1 MNNLIKQDKM
11 KWTYTLKGELWK
23 SHSSLKL
30 ILTVIFIA
38 ALLVSNVITWRQIAL
53 PFWITMTG
61 AIIIFP
67 ITYILSD
74 VFSEVYGYKRSRIT
88 CYIGFACN
96 LVMSLVFVAVI
107 NMKAPEYFVNSEAYS
122 IVLWNT
128 RRVLCA
134 SLLAYVIWDFVNDRV
149 FQKMKSKHPYDN
161 KWFWLRAIF
170 SSLLWE
176 TVDSWIFIPLAF
188 IWTMPTNALLIMII
202 TQVALKVFYEI
213 IILPLTIFVTKKA
226 QLYESKIN

>member
-1 MNNLIKQDKM
+1 M
-11 KWTYTLKGELWK
+11 KNSQTLEEELWK

-53 PFWITMTG
+53 PRWITMTW

-74 VFSEVYGYKRSRIT
+74 VFSEVYGYRWSRIT
-88 CYIGFACN
+88 CYMWFACN
-96 LVMSLVFVAVI
+96 LVMSLVFMLVI
-107 NMKAPEYFVNSEAYS
+107 NMEAPEYFTNADAYS

-128 RRVLCA
+128 WRVLCA

-149 FQKMKSKHPYDN
+149 FQKMKSKHPHDN
-161 KWFWLRAIF
+161 KWFWRRAIL
-170 SSLLWE
+170 SSFAWE

-188 IWTMPTNALLIMII
+188 LGTMPTQTLLIMIV
-202 TQVALKVFYEI
+202 TQIILKVAYEI
-213 IILPLTIFVTKKA
+213 IILPITIVVTKKT
-226 QLYESKIN
+226 QIYENKLAKK

>member
-1 MNNLIKQDKM
+1 MKM
-11 KWTYTLKGELWK
+11 KWTYTLRGELWK

-38 ALLVSNVITWRQIAL
+38 ALLISNVITWRQIAL

-74 VFSEVYGYKRSRIT
+74 VFSEVYWYKRSRIT
-88 CYIGFACN
+88 CYMWFACN
-96 LVMSLVFVAVI
+96 LLMSLVFIAVI
-107 NMKAPEYFVNSEAYS
+107 NMKAPDYFQNTESYS

-128 RRVLCA
+128 WRVLCA
-134 SLLAYVIWDFVNDRV
+134 SLLAYLTWDFVNDMV
-149 FQKMKSKHPYDN
+149 FQKMKSKHLNDN
-161 KWFWLRAIF
+161 RWFWWRAIF

-188 IWTMPTNALLIMII
+188 IWTMPTSTLLIMIL
-202 TQVALKVFYEI
+202 TQVVLKVCYEI
-213 IILPLTIFVTKKA
+213 IILPFTIFVTKKA
-226 QLYESKIN
+226 QTYENKVN

>member
-1 MNNLIKQDKM
+1 MKSYNLKD
-11 KWTYTLKGELWK
+11 ELWK

-38 ALLVSNVITWRQIAL
+38 SLLVSNVITWRQIAL
-53 PFWITMTG
+53 PFGITMTW

-74 VFSEVYGYKRSRIT
+74 VFSEVYGYRWSRIT
-88 CYIGFACN
+88 CYLWFACN
-96 LVMSLVFVAVI
+96 LVMSLVFMAVI
-107 NMKAPEYFVNSEAYS
+107 NMKAPEYFENISAYS

-134 SLLAYVIWDFVNDRV
+134 SLLAYVIWDFVNDRI
-149 FQKMKSKHPYDN
+149 FQKMKSKHPSDN
-161 KWFWLRAIF
+161 KWFWRRAIL
-170 SSLLWE
+170 SSFAWE

-188 IWTMPTNALLIMII
+188 VGTMPTHTLLIMII
-202 TQVALKVFYEI
+202 TQIILKVAYEMI
-213 IILPLTIFVTKKA
+213 VLPITIVVTKKT
-226 QLYESKIN
+226 QKYEDKYL

>member
-1 MNNLIKQDKM
+1 M
-11 KWTYTLKGELWK
+11 KNSQTLEEELWK

-74 VFSEVYGYKRSRIT
+74 VFSEVYGYRWSRIT
-88 CYIGFACN
+88 CYMWFACN
-96 LVMSLVFVAVI
+96 SVMSLVFMLVI
-107 NMKAPEYFVNSEAYS
+107 NMEAPEYFTNADAYS

-128 RRVLCA
+128 WRVLCA

-149 FQKMKSKHPYDN
+149 FQKMKAKHPNDN
-161 KWFWLRAIF
+161 KWFGRRAII
-170 SSLLWE
+170 SSLAGE

-188 IWTMPTNALLIMII
+188 LGTMPNGTLLIMIL
-202 TQVALKVFYEI
+202 TQVILKVAYEMIVLPITI
-213 IILPLTIFVTKKA
+213 IVTRKT
-226 QLYESKIN
+226 QEYENKLAVNKI